1 MFPPPVAKRFP
12 FWLGNV
18 FPFQRETSPPPTG
31 KPVSF
36 ILKNLFSR
44 WKKIPFITGKY
55 LSFPLGNIFLSY
67 WVMFSF
73 CNVKCFPIPRVF
85 PSHWEMI
92 SFPFPQENREISPH
106 AEGKL
111 SPFQRGTF
119 NLSGKCLSIQF
130 PNWKCSGL
138 LITYCTIVMFL
149 LSSEKTLKYSWKF
162 LLTGSA
168 SSSSTT

>member
-1 MFPPPVAKRFP
+1 MLSHWERLSPPKRFP

-73 CNVKCFPIPRVF
+73 CNGKCFPIPRVF

-130 PNWKCSGL
+130 PNWKCSS
-138 LITYCTIVMFL
+138 LITYCTSKCFFFQVGKHL
-149 LSSEKTLKYSWKF
+149 NTTQLK
-162 LLTGSA
+162 LTNLE
-168 SSSSTT
+168 